1 MNEWVNVRE
10 GSSES
15 EFESLIV
22 RDPEPEA
29 LRSADKL
36 SVVDA
41 ESLKESDTVV
51 VPLRLGRDLLSVI
64 V

>member
-1 MNEWVNVRE
+1 MNVRE